1 MNKLA
6 IVAAAA
12 LSAAAFGAAAI
23 AQEATPDFISAD
35 GNKDNLVSFEEA
47 MGVFPT
53 LTQITFDQ
61 VDENKDGS
69 LDEAEFTALIG
80 LSASLATNGG
90 TDQSQPAPSSSMESS
105 ESGDA
110 SSSSAM

>member
-23 AQEATPDFISAD
+23 AQDSTPDFISVDA
-35 GNKDNLVSFEEA
+35 NKDNLVSYDEA
-47 MGVFPT
+47 MAVFPT

-69 LDEAEFTALIG
+69 LDEAEFTGLIG
-80 LSASLATNGG
+80 LSAGLETGG
-90 TDQSQPAPSSSMESS
+90 GGDQSQPAPSSSVESS
-105 ESGDA
+105 ESGDT
-110 SSSSAM
+110 SSSAM